1 MFINNL
7 KLINKAFD
15 LLKSEEEKTNYCY
28 EPTFPK
34 KKEEWKRHYNFY
46 ELKKDFVKEINDY
59 GFSPYFHKTC
69 EEQLKNK
76 IILKFSK
83 KKDYNYTKYIKKINK
98 YINSTKKKETQKNG
112 NNLSYE
118 KKKLNDLSLK
128 IPKLKEYKSKSFL
141 GNLYRTIH
149 DESII
154 TKNKRK
160 SNSCMNDS
168 EKQGKIGNLKMTKIV
183 KFSRDGI
190 VDKKMKKEDLID
202 LENSFIFETKSKIKT
217 MYDLYKLNNKISNK
231 NDNYRSSDSSSSSN
245 MFNNDKKVSHPLNFK
260 ESTFSHS
267 KLYKNILKDDLK
279 RIKSSKK
286 IARFRKGEN
295 TFLTKKNNINYSK
308 IDCTNSTIFTGN
320 KKNYWNLSFIKDY
333 NSFNHKNN
341 KKKHELNF
349 HNEKEGILN
358 LAVKYD
364 YLAKKNKNIQF
375 YLYF

>member
-118 KKKLNDLSLK
+118 NKKLNDLSLK

-190 VDKKMKKEDLID
+190 VDKKKKKEDLID

-231 NDNYRSSDSSSSSN
+231 NDNNRSSDSSSSSN
-245 MFNNDKKVSHPLNFK
+245 MFNNDKKISPPLNFK
-260 ESTFSHS
+260 VSTFSHS

-286 IARFRKGEN
+286 ITKFRKGEN

-308 IDCTNSTIFTGN
+308 IDCTNSTIFIRN

-341 KKKHELNF
+341 KKKHELNL
-349 HNEKEGILN
+349 HNGKEGILN

-364 YLAKKNKNIQF
+364 YLAKKNKNI
-375 YLYF
+375 

>member
-15 LLKSEEEKTNYCY
+15 LLKNEEEKTNYCY
-28 EPTFPK
+28 EPMFPK
-34 KKEEWKRHYNFY
+34 KNKEWKRHFNYY

-59 GFSPYFHKTC
+59 GFSPYFHETC

-98 YINSTKKKETQKNG
+98 YINSTKKNETPKSG
-112 NNLSYE
+112 NNISYE
-118 KKKLNDLSLK
+118 NKRRSDLSLK
-128 IPKLKEYKSKSFL
+128 KPKLKEYKSKSFL

-154 TKNKRK
+154 NKNKRK
-160 SNSCMNDS
+160 SNSCVNDS
-168 EKQGKIGNLKMTKIV
+168 ETKGKINNLTMTKII
-183 KFSRDGI
+183 KFSREGI
-190 VDKKMKKEDLID
+190 VDKKMNKEDLFD
-202 LENSFIFETKSKIKT
+202 LDNSFIFEKKSKIKT
-217 MYDLYKLNNKISNK
+217 MYDLYKLNNKIANK
-231 NDNYRSSDSSSSSN
+231 KDNYRISDSSSSSN
-245 MFNNDKKVSHPLNFK
+245 MFNNDKKVVPPLNCK

-267 KLYKNILKDDLK
+267 KLYKTILKDDFK

-286 IARFRKGEN
+286 ISKLRKNN
-295 TFLTKKNNINYSK
+295 TFLTKKNNINYYK
-308 IDCTNSTIFTGN
+308 IDSSNSNIFTRN
-320 KKNYWNLSFIKDY
+320 KKIYWNLSYINDY

-341 KKKHELNF
+341 NKKQNLY
-349 HNEKEGILN
+349 NEKEGIFK

-364 YLAKKNKNIQF
+364 YLAKKNKKI
-375 YLYF
+375 